1 MSEREQHERRQGP
14 RVAIDDLVECRLELR
29 SRVRL
34 LDISV
39 SGALLGAEVRLPV
52 GTRAHLRSAI
62 TATAFSPD
70 IQVCR
75 HADAASR
82 SSAVGL
88 GAVFTTMDERSRRSL
103 EDFLKK
109 ANT

>member
-1 MSEREQHERRQGP
+1 MSASERNERRQGP
-14 RVAIDDLVECRLELR
+14 RVVIDDLVECRLELR

-70 IQVCR
+70 VQVCR

-82 SSAVGL
+82 NSVVGL

>member
-1 MSEREQHERRQGP
+1 MSASERNERRQGP
-14 RVAIDDLVECRLELR
+14 RVVIDDLVECRLELR